1 MNTGGPQRL
10 DSLPGVGLHHVGDDD
25 MSGILP
31 ADGHVDDGAYAVTGD
46 VRHAQPVHQLV
57 VAGGYLHAV
66 HFGDDAAAADL
77 LNIRHPAAVDLPAIG
92 PLQAFADGVAGSA
105 LRQSGVLHQLL
116 VLHLMMVDAVDL
128 KHALGQGAGLVK
140 DHRFGLGQSLQI
152 VRALTSTPALLAPPM
167 PAKKLRG
174 MLMTRAQGQLATR
187 KVRAR

>member
-92 PLQAFADGVAGSA
+92 RCRLLLMGWLEALSA
-105 LRQSGVLHQLL
+105 
-116 VLHLMMVDAVDL
+116 
-128 KHALGQGAGLVK
+128 
-140 DHRFGLGQSLQI
+140 
-152 VRALTSTPALLAPPM
+152 RAAYSTSFSFSIS
-167 PAKKLRG
+167 
-174 MLMTRAQGQLATR
+174 
-187 KVRAR
+187 